1 MILSICVYIC
11 CIVELAISVD
21 RVIEFA
27 DFRVVLSCKCRVD
40 CCDVFMVYS
49 VRRKEV
55 VACGCRDRSVGV
67 LVVVLAGVMGASA
80 YR

>member
-1 MILSICVYIC
+1 M
-11 CIVELAISVD
+11 
-21 RVIEFA
+21 
-27 DFRVVLSCKCRVD
+27 
-40 CCDVFMVYS
+40 FMVCS

-67 LVVVLAGVMGASA
+67 LVVLLAGVMGASQ